1 LPYCMI
7 IRERPASSILNK
19 SGIPGISWAINPYT
33 GCLHSCVYCYA
44 SFMRRFT
51 GHSEPWGRFLDV
63 KVNAP
68 ELLEK
73 TLRRKPVTGTVML
86 SSVTDAYQY
95 AEAKYRVTRRLLEIL
110 LEHDAHVE
118 ILTKSDLVTRDI
130 DLLKRSGKV
139 SVGFSIMTSDD
150 RVGKLFEP
158 HAPLPSRRLAAIE
171 KLKDSGIS
179 TWAFISPFLPGISD
193 LETLLK
199 RLQGIADE
207 TAIEAFNMRG
217 ACLAGVKRV
226 MNRHYAGMLAGW
238 EMQAS
243 DNRYWDHV
251 ELLGKSLAR
260 RNGISF
266 SGLYRH

>member
-1 LPYCMI
+1 MI
-7 IRERPASSILNK
+7 IREKPASSILNK

-51 GHSEPWGRFLDV
+51 SHPEPWGRFLDI

-73 TLRRKPVTGTVML
+73 ALRRKTITGTVML

-95 AEAKYRVTRRLLEIL
+95 AEAKYRITRRLLEIL
-110 LEHDAHVE
+110 LEHDARVE

-130 DLLKRSGKV
+130 DLLKRFSNV
-139 SVGFSIMTSDD
+139 SVGLSIMTADD
-150 RVGKLFEP
+150 RAGRLFEP
-158 HAPLPSRRLAAIE
+158 YSPLPAKRLAALA
-171 KLKDSGIS
+171 KLKESGIS

-193 LETLLK
+193 LEALLK
-199 RLQGIADE
+199 KLHGIADE

-217 ACLAGVKRV
+217 ACLAGIKKVIA
-226 MNRHYAGMLAGW
+226 RHYASMLAGW

-251 ELLGKSLAR
+251 ESLGKSLAR
-260 RNGISF
+260 KNGIGF